1 VALALSGACLAAA
14 APVDDGALRTYQIHG
29 DAIAA
34 PLTGRSGDAERGK
47 TLFASRQISTCLLCH
62 ADPAASPPETPPI
75 GPTLAGVG
83 ARLSEGEIRLRIV
96 DPARLNPDTI
106 MPSFY
111 VVDGLRR
118 VGRAWR
124 GRPALDAAQIE
135 DLVAWLATLRT
146 P

>member
-1 VALALSGACLAAA
+1 LALALSGACLAAA
-14 APVDDGALRTYQIHG
+14 APVGGEPLRPYRIDA

-34 PLTGRSGDAERGK
+34 PLTGQPGDPERGK
-47 TLFASRQISTCLLCH
+47 ALFANRQISTCLLCH
-62 ADPAASPPETPPI
+62 ADPAGSPPDVAAI

-83 ARLSEGEIRLRIV
+83 ARLNEGQIRLRIV
-96 DPARLNPDTI
+96 DPARLNPQTI

-118 VGRAWR
+118 VGRAWQ
-124 GRPALDAAQIE
+124 GRPALDGGQIE